1 MRLANIQFSDR
12 TVLMLEMRANR
23 NELPASDPF
32 YGSDLSRHRT
42 DWKRF
47 AARHFKGGH
56 MLYADG
62 HVGWMLND
70 EATTNV
76 QGNRDPNCAGGD
88 WNTPKLVW
96 DPLGPATD
104 D

>member
-1 MRLANIQFSDR
+1 
-12 TVLMLEMRANR
+12 
-23 NELPASDPF
+23 
-32 YGSDLSRHRT
+32 
-42 DWKRF
+42 
-47 AARHFKGGH
+47 
-56 MLYADG
+56 
-62 HVGWMLND
+62 MLND